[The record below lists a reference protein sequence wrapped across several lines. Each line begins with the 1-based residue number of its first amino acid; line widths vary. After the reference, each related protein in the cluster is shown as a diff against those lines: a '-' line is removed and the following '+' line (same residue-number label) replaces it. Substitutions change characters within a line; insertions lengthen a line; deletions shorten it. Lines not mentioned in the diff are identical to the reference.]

1 MKLFVATPAYGG
13 HVNVQYMQSMLNLQ
27 QLLNRQN
34 VDMQFYTIP
43 FDSLIP
49 RARNYCVMEFLK
61 TDCTHMIFIDAD
73 IQFHAVQ
80 VYMMMKEDKDILCGI
95 YAKKAIDFEKVKEVA
110 PNCENIRELVEKC
123 ARYNINGIQGTQ
135 VVNGVME
142 VKYAPTG
149 FMMIKKKALKEFI
162 KEHPELKY
170 KNDIRA
176 YGMDTE
182 TYDLFKCG
190 VVDERYLSEDFYFCH
205 MWRESGRKIYAD
217 LKVNTSHFGQFAFHA
232 SPVNLLHK

>member
-13 HVNVQYMQSMLNLQ
+13 HVNVQYMQSILNLQ

-34 VDMQFYTIP
+34 VEMQFYTIP

-49 RARNYCVMEFLK
+49 RAR
-61 TDCTHMIFIDAD
+61 
-73 IQFHAVQ
+73 
-80 VYMMMKEDKDILCGI
+80 
-95 YAKKAIDFEKVKEVA
+95 
-110 PNCENIRELVEKC
+110 
-123 ARYNINGIQGTQ
+123 
-135 VVNGVME
+135 
-142 VKYAPTG
+142 TG

-176 YGMDTE
+176 YGMNTE

-232 SPVNLLHK
+232 SPVNLLQK